1 MFLKPFLKRSGFL
14 VKLQLF
20 SISYRYEKLSIPLCY
35 CFFPL
40 PVIWAERNIYR
51 FGTA

>member
-20 SISYRYEKLSIPLCY
+20 SINRYEKLSIPLCY
-35 CFFPL
+35 CFFFH
-40 PVIWAERNIYR
+40 PVIWAEGNIYR